1 MNKRKTFMDK
11 RKKETIIKAVPGA
24 WFSTAIILL
33 PLKNSEEGK
42 QSKDKYL
49 RKALVRFIG
58 K

>member
-1 MNKRKTFMDK
+1 MDK

-24 WFSTAIILL
+24 WFSTAIILF